1 MPRLPG
7 EISRDAIIKGSL
19 HSAALYFY
27 GLCSIRRYNLA
38 CVPINN
44 WEGPVK
50 PIQWTGGR
58 LRLLDQTALPLQEI
72 YIEISDYRETISA
85 IKTLK
90 VRGAPAIGIA
100 AAYGIVLGAQSV
112 RAASIQ
118 AFKTQLERILQDFA
132 GSRPTAVNLFWTIN
146 RMRQAVSMVR
156 SVDEARIALAGTAR
170 LIHRQQARAM
180 ASLSRAGSSLIGD
193 GFTVLT
199 HCNTG
204 QLATGVEYG
213 TALGIIKAAAEQGKK
228 VRVFADETRPLL
240 QGARLTT
247 WELERLKIPV
257 TLITDSMAGHF
268 IHLSKI
274 DCVMVGADRIA
285 ANGDTANKIG
295 TYSVAVLARENR
307 VPFYV
312 AAPLSSIDISIDSGD
327 QIPIEERGQEEVLTF
342 NGLRIAPHKVR
353 AANPAFDVTPHKYV
367 SAVITEN
374 GIIRPPYKR
383 NIKSALQE
391 VQ

>member
-1 MPRLPG
+1 
-7 EISRDAIIKGSL
+7 
-19 HSAALYFY
+19 
-27 GLCSIRRYNLA
+27 
-38 CVPINN
+38 
-44 WEGPVK
+44 VK
-50 PIQWTGGR
+50 PIQWTGGK

-72 YIEISDYRETISA
+72 YLEISDYREAVSA

-100 AAYGIVLGAQSV
+100 AGYGIALGAQSIK
-112 RAASIQ
+112 ASSPK
-118 AFKTQLERILQDFA
+118 AFNRELERIFQDFA

-146 RMRQAVSMVR
+146 QMRQAAST
-156 SVDEARIALAGTAR
+156 ARTVEGTRDSQARTAR

-180 ASLSRAGSSLIGD
+180 ANLSRTGSSLIGD
-193 GFTVLT
+193 NCTVLT

-213 TALGIIKAAAEQGKK
+213 TALGIIKAAAERGKK
-228 VRVFADETRPLL
+228 VNVFADETRPLL

-247 WELERLKIPV
+247 WELERMKIPV

-268 IHLSKI
+268 MKLGKI

-295 TYSVAVLARENR
+295 TYSLAVLARENG

-312 AAPLSSIDISIDSGD
+312 AAPLSSIDMSISSGD
-327 QIPIEERGQEEVLTF
+327 YIPIEERGQEEVLTF
-342 NGLRIAPHKVR
+342 NKVRIAPHKVR
-353 AANPAFDVTPHKYV
+353 AANPAFDITPHIYITSIV
-367 SAVITEN
+367 TEN

-383 NIKSALQE
+383 NIKFAIQE

>member
-1 MPRLPG
+1 
-7 EISRDAIIKGSL
+7 
-19 HSAALYFY
+19 
-27 GLCSIRRYNLA
+27 
-38 CVPINN
+38 
-44 WEGPVK
+44 VK

-72 YIEISDYRETISA
+72 YLEVSNYREVVSA

-100 AAYGIVLGAQSV
+100 AGYGIALGAQSIK
-112 RAASIQ
+112 ASSIK
-118 AFKTQLERILQDFA
+118 AFNNELDRLLQDFA
-132 GSRPTAVNLFWTIN
+132 GSRPTAVNLFCTIN
-146 RMRQAVSMVR
+146 KMRQAAAAAGSAE
-156 SVDEARIALAGTAR
+156 EARDALLRTAR
-170 LIHRQQARAM
+170 LIHIQQARAM
-180 ASLSRAGSSLIGD
+180 AKLSRIGSSLVGD
-193 GFTVLT
+193 NCTVLT

-228 VRVFADETRPLL
+228 VNVFADETRPLL

-247 WELERLKIPV
+247 WELDRLNIPV

-268 IHLSKI
+268 ISRGKI

-295 TYSVAVLARENR
+295 TYSVAVLAKENG
-307 VPFYV
+307 VLFYV
-312 AAPLSSIDISIDSGD
+312 AAPLSSIDISIGSGD
-327 QIPIEERGQEEVLTF
+327 YIPIEERGQEEVLNF
-342 NGLRIAPHKVR
+342 SGVRIAPDKVR
-353 AANPAFDVTPHKYV
+353 SANPAFDVTPHRYI
-367 SAVITEN
+367 AAIITEK

-391 VQ
+391 VH